1 MDSEGERPA
10 HAQREVAAPFKS
22 ARPQTALLLLT
33 LAAGVPALVVA
44 LILIWLPRDQSL
56 FSASGSHQL
65 QWLLSIILAGC
76 WLGFTIAARDRTL
89 FALGTFANMLAAV
102 REGDY
107 SVRARGGQY
116 NDAFGALAAEI
127 NDLSESLRTDR
138 VTGLEAGALLDKV
151 VEAIDIAVFAF
162 DDEQHLRLVN
172 PAGAQLLASSSERL
186 IGQSAEELALAG
198 MITGETHRLEE
209 FTFPGGPGR
218 WDIRHAQFRQDG
230 RPHSLL
236 MVSDLSQPLR
246 QEERLAWYRLIRVL
260 GHEINNSLAPVMS
273 LAESLAGL
281 LRPPQSSDW
290 RDDMARGLGV
300 ISDRAAAL
308 NRFMGAYTRLA
319 RLPEPDLREVEV
331 RVLVQSAVRLEQRLA
346 VEIRPGPDLTILA
359 DPDQL
364 GQVLINLVRNA
375 VDAALPTEGAHAR
388 VQIGW
393 DLRHTWLEIWVV
405 DNGPGLAATANLFV
419 PFFTT
424 KPGGSGIGLVL
435 SRQIAEAHHGRLTLA
450 SLSGHPGTEAR
461 LYLPLD

>member
-1 MDSEGERPA
+1 IWLPRNQSLFSSSGG
-10 HAQREVAAPFKS
+10 HSLQWLVS
-22 ARPQTALLLLT
+22 ALLAICWLGLT
-33 LAAGVPALVVA
+33 LAA
-44 LILIWLPRDQSL
+44 R
-56 FSASGSHQL
+56 
-65 QWLLSIILAGC
+65 
-76 WLGFTIAARDRTL
+76 RRTL

-127 NDLSESLRTDR
+127 NDLSESLRLTR

-162 DDEQHLRLVN
+162 DDQQRLRLVN
-172 PAGAQLLASSSERL
+172 PAGAQLLASSAERL
-186 IGQSAEELALAG
+186 IGSSAEELGLAG
-198 MITGETHRLEE
+198 MISGDAHRLEE

-230 RPHSLL
+230 RPHRLL

-273 LAESLAGL
+273 LADSLSGL
-281 LRPPQSSDW
+281 LQAPQPPDW
-290 RDDMARGLGV
+290 REDMGRGLGV

-319 RLPEPDLREVEV
+319 RLPPPDLRETEV
-331 RVLVQSAVRLEQRLA
+331 RGLVQSAVRLEQRLP
-346 VEIRPGPDLTILA
+346 VEIRPGPELTILA

-364 GQVLINLVRNA
+364 GQVVINLVRNA
-375 VDAALPTEGAHAR
+375 VDAALPAQAAQAR

-393 DLRHTWLEIWVV
+393 DLRHT
-405 DNGPGLAATANLFV
+405 
-419 PFFTT
+419 
-424 KPGGSGIGLVL
+424 
-435 SRQIAEAHHGRLTLA
+435 
-450 SLSGHPGTEAR
+450 
-461 LYLPLD
+461 